1 MGKLHLQILGL
12 SLENLLSFLDPFGEG
27 EAEGQ
32 LVAAG
37 EDNVVA
43 VVQQGYALVPSVNHS
58 FNFFLIDPLLK
69 IKWIDV
75 LFRFGGYSA
84 KPSFMVKLDDRF
96 R

>member
-1 MGKLHLQILGL
+1 MGKLHLQKLGL

-43 VVQQGYALVPSVNHS
+43 VVQQGYALVPSVNHR
-58 FNFFLIDPLLK
+58 FKKIKGVLLPNPTNKYFLICMSYHNH
-69 IKWIDV
+69 
-75 LFRFGGYSA
+75 F
-84 KPSFMVKLDDRF
+84 SFILISTYH
-96 R
+96 